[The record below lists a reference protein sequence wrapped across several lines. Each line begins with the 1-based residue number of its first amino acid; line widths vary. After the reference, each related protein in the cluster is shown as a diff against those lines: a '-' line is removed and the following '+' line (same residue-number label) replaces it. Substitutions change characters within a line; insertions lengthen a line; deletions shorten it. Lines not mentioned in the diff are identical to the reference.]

1 MLDHP
6 VTIKVL
12 PYIELSTWFHNVPV
26 VQYLLPRPVCV
37 LRSNGDCVS
46 GSVVVSVT
54 DHLEEGAGGDVVNLV
69 DNLEGLY
76 EIPSKS
82 SIL

>member
-12 PYIELSTWFHNVPV
+12 PYIELSTWFHKVLVDQYFLPGPV
-26 VQYLLPRPVCV
+26 GV
-37 LRSNGDCVS
+37 LGSNGDCVA

-54 DHLEEGAGGDVVNLV
+54 NHLEEGAGGNVVNLI
-69 DNLEGLY
+69 DNLERLN
-76 EIPSKS
+76 EVTSKS
-82 SIL
+82 SIF